1 MRRRM
6 TQASINK
13 LVELERK
20 RSTMVLE
27 LDAIEKQAE
36 QLRIAIEALT
46 REILA
51 EVRMAGS

>member
-1 MRRRM
+1 M

>member
-1 MRRRM
+1 M

-13 LVELERK
+13 LVELERE
-20 RSTMVLE
+20 RSTMALKLDVL
-27 LDAIEKQAE
+27 EKQAE
-36 QLRIAIEALT
+36 QLRIDIESLT